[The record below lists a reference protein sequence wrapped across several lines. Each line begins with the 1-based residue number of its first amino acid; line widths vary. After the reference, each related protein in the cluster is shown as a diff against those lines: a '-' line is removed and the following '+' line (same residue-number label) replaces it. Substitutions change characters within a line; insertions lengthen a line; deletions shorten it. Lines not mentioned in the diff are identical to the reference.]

1 MWKKYFISGE
11 ATIDNITRRMY
22 IACCLP
28 KATNTHTQNGNSG
41 CTNMPPCYM
50 YIVFHVI
57 NCLLC
62 VKLYRTLYNLGIAV
76 MSGDL
81 NFDTDF
87 WDIFY
92 IQYRMKVMSVNT
104 SIYNCNNFIVC
115 FTEYF

>member
-1 MWKKYFISGE
+1 
-11 ATIDNITRRMY
+11 
-22 IACCLP
+22 
-28 KATNTHTQNGNSG
+28 
-41 CTNMPPCYM
+41 
-50 YIVFHVI
+50 
-57 NCLLC
+57 
-62 VKLYRTLYNLGIAV
+62 